1 MVTPAD
7 VVVVGGGL
15 AGLSAAVQLHRAGL
29 ATVVCEAGDDVGG
42 RVRTD
47 RRDGFLLDRGF
58 QVVLPAYP
66 ELSRQVDIDALRL
79 RPFLRGLLATTD
91 AERRWLAAPWHG
103 PQAAAGAAGFVLG
116 HPRDSLA
123 LAALSLRDIL
133 APGSAIGR
141 ANPGASTLTELRT
154 RVSEATITG
163 VLRPFLAGVFLD
175 PSLGTSARLF
185 HLIWRCF
192 LRGGAALPEGG
203 MRMLPQLLAS
213 GLPAGTVR
221 TGTQVTEVSDSGVRT
236 SAGEH
241 IQARAVIIATDGTA
255 AATLAP
261 GLAPPA
267 WHPVTTFYYRLPS
280 SPLGAP
286 VLVIDGQGELLLNA
300 TVLSDVAPG
309 YAPPGAALVA
319 ASVPGRADPGL
330 EPEVRSRLARM
341 YDTSTRDWDLLEV
354 YAIPRALP
362 VLPAGQSLARPVRLG
377 PGRYV
382 CGDHRDT
389 PSIQGA
395 LVSGRRTA
403 HAVLTDLHRTIP
415 PSDGPGT

>member
-47 RRDGFLLDRGF
+47 RSDGFLLDRGF

-66 ELSRQVDIDALRL
+66 ELSWQVDLDALRL

-123 LAALSLRDIL
+123 LAALSLRDML
-133 APGSAIGR
+133 APGPAIAGR
-141 ANPGASTLTELRT
+141 PGRQHAYRAAA
-154 RVSEATITG
+154 RVSEATITS

-213 GLPAGTVR
+213 GLPAT
-221 TGTQVTEVSDSGVRT
+221 
-236 SAGEH
+236 
-241 IQARAVIIATDGTA
+241 
-255 AATLAP
+255 P
-261 GLAPPA
+261 C
-267 WHPVTTFYYRLPS
+267 
-280 SPLGAP
+280 
-286 VLVIDGQGELLLNA
+286 
-300 TVLSDVAPG
+300 
-309 YAPPGAALVA
+309 
-319 ASVPGRADPGL
+319 
-330 EPEVRSRLARM
+330 
-341 YDTSTRDWDLLEV
+341 
-354 YAIPRALP
+354 
-362 VLPAGQSLARPVRLG
+362 G
-377 PGRYV
+377 PGR
-382 CGDHRDT
+382 R
-389 PSIQGA
+389 
-395 LVSGRRTA
+395 
-403 HAVLTDLHRTIP
+403 
-415 PSDGPGT
+415 